1 MDIGKLA
8 ARHIKALNPL
18 CSDTDLERFLGG
30 GLKCTEYHSLW
41 VPRIFVAHAP
51 STSMAAA
58 LVLLNVTAGVSGH

>member
-18 CSDTDLERFLGG
+18 CSNTDLQRFLG
-30 GLKCTEYHSLW
+30 GLKCTEYHSLR

-58 LVLLNVTAGVSGH
+58 LVLLNVTACVSGH